1 MMFNEVPNENVGLEW
16 EPAHQMEQLIDP
28 IPQLRQWVKK
38 IVHVHGKDAT
48 IDMDMVKR
56 YGILSGTNYAYHR
69 TPGFGDSDWRDI
81 ISILHM
87 GGYED
92 DICIEGF
99 HDPIY
104 SGDWEMTAQLHALQY
119 LKWCRGGDF
128 IANPWDTTK

>member
-1 MMFNEVPNENVGLEW
+1 M
-16 EPAHQMEQLIDP
+16 
-28 IPQLRQWVKK
+28 
-38 IVHVHGKDAT
+38 HVHGKDAT

-56 YGILSGTNYAYHR
+56 HGILSGADYTYHR

-87 GGYED
+87 GGYEG

-99 HDPIY
+99 HDHIY
-104 SGDWEMTAQLHALQY
+104 RGDWEMTAQLHALQY

-128 IANPWDTTK
+128 VPNPWDIAR